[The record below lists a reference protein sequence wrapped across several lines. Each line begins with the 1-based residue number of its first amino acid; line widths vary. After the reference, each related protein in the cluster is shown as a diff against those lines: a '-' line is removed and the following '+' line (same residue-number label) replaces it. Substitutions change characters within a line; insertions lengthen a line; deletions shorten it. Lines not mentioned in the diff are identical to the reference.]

1 MINKDG
7 LMKVSMLLRN
17 VCVVGAV
24 VLVAGCANEPA
35 KPQLTPAQQAIAAM
49 SYDQKATK
57 FLEIIHADK
66 LATPAYIQV
75 QEMFEQLA
83 GASKLSDST
92 RLAALERYQA
102 QANAVLDKAVGWDVI
117 KQDVI
122 RLYTTNFTD
131 AELGQMIDFYE
142 SPTGQ
147 KMLRQLPEVTSQV
160 QLLIR
165 QRVLENAAPQ
175 INSIIQAMAK
185 DLKVPLQKTR

>member
-1 MINKDG
+1 
-7 LMKVSMLLRN
+7 MKVCMFLRN
-17 VCVVGAV
+17 ACVVGTI
-24 VLVAGCANEPA
+24 VLAAGCANEPA

-66 LATPAYIQV
+66 LATPAYMQIQA
-75 QEMFEQLA
+75 MFEQLA
-83 GASKLSDST
+83 EASKLPDSAK
-92 RLAALERYQA
+92 RVALERYQA

-117 KQDVI
+117 KQDVV

-147 KMLRQLPEVTSQV
+147 KMLRQLPEVTNQTE
-160 QLLIR
+160 LLIR
-165 QRVLENAAPQ
+165 QRVVENAAPQ

-185 DLKVPLQKTR
+185 ELKVPLQRTR